1 MIQSRIVRCASI
13 FKFIFIEHVFKGKPL
28 KSVIKRIKIKDK
40 SPLRSDKNPTRSSSD
55 DEMFASP
62 LGMMHQNT
70 INPIETY
77 SEGVVSRKFSSSSL
91 E

>member
-40 SPLRSDKNPTRSSSD
+40 SSLRSNKTPARLSSD
-55 DEMFASP
+55 DEMFTSP
-62 LGMMHQNT
+62 LGIMNQNT
-70 INPIETY
+70 INPIESS
-77 SEGVVSRKFSSSSL
+77 SEGVVSRKFSCSSL

>member
-40 SPLRSDKNPTRSSSD
+40 SPLRSDKNPTRLSSD

-70 INPIETY
+70 INPIESS
-77 SEGVVSRKFSSSSL
+77 SEGVVSRKISCSSL